1 VGVTV
6 KDVARLA
13 GVSTATVSR
22 ALRGFGSVD
31 PSISERVVDA
41 ANRLGYVGSHAAAAL
56 STGKA
61 GTIAIIT
68 PFVDRLAFQR
78 MLTGVEHEL
87 RDTGMDLLIYCTG
100 DPSDPHPVPPHK
112 RLAKRVDGFIV
123 MSLSPESPDLA
134 EILNLRMPLTM
145 FGAHAPGA
153 SSVQI
158 DDREGAA
165 SAVRHLL
172 DLGHRRIG
180 IVYGRESTNPL
191 VLEHQRHLGV
201 RDALAGQGVER
212 DEELSVAGE
221 FTMTGG
227 AAAME
232 RLLDL
237 EVPPTAVFAF
247 SDEMA
252 YGAIQTIRRRGL
264 ALGRDIA
271 LIGYDGHEMSSILD
285 LSTISVPFEELGAR
299 AAHILLSDIEDGG
312 SAGPVSEMLP
322 TELVVRSSTAGSG
335 TTPASRAAAAAGTPD

>member
-1 VGVTV
+1 MSVTV

-22 ALRGFGSVD
+22 ALRGFGTVD
-31 PSISERVVDA
+31 PAISERVADA
-41 ANRLGYVGSHAAAAL
+41 AERLGYVGSHAAAAL

-61 GTIAIIT
+61 ETIAIIT
-68 PFVDRLAFQR
+68 PFVDRLSFQR

-87 RDTGMDLLIYCTG
+87 RDTGTDVLIYCTG

-158 DDREGAA
+158 DDREGASVA
-165 SAVRHLL
+165 MGHLL
-172 DLGHRRIG
+172 GLGHRRIG
-180 IVYGRESTNPL
+180 VIYGREAANPV
-191 VLEHQRHLGV
+191 VLEHQRHVGV
-201 RDALAGQGVER
+201 RDALARAGVELPA
-212 DEELSVAGE
+212 ELYVPGEYTMAGG
-221 FTMTGG
+221 T
-227 AAAME
+227 AAME

-237 EVPPTAVFAF
+237 ETPPTAVFAF

-252 YGAIQTIRRRGL
+252 YGAIQAIRRRGL
-264 ALGRDIA
+264 TLGEDIA
-271 LIGYDGHEMSSILD
+271 LIGFDGHEMSSVLE
-285 LSTISVPFEELGAR
+285 LSTVSVPFEELGAR
-299 AAHILLSDIEDGG
+299 AARLLLADIDAGR
-312 SAGPVSEMLP
+312 SAGDVSAVLP
-322 TELVVRSSTAGSG
+322 TELIVRSSTSGSV
-335 TTPASRAAAAAGTPD
+335 